1 MKLSR
6 TQIEYL
12 LIMDEM
18 MEEGPVR
25 LRDVAQ
31 ALGVSKPSVHG
42 MEEQFVRLG
51 LIEKQRYAPVHM
63 TEEGL
68 RTAEEY
74 RLQVQALSRC
84 LEKALGLPGKRGQG
98 QRPGPAGGVVG
109 GISGQGVFLFV
120 RPAGVRREE

>member
-12 LIMDEM
+12 LIIDEM
-18 MEEGPVR
+18 IEEGPVR
-25 LRDVAQ
+25 LGDVAQ

-42 MEEQFVRLG
+42 MEEQLVRLG

-68 RTAEEY
+68 RIAEEY
-74 RLQVQALSRC
+74 RMQAQALSQR
-84 LEKALGLPGKRGQG
+84 LGKALGLPESDARCSALALLGEWSEEHRGK
-98 QRPGPAGGVVG
+98 
-109 GISGQGVFLFV
+109 VFSYLY
-120 RPAGVRREE
+120 AQQE

>member
-18 MEEGPVR
+18 MAEGPVR

-68 RTAEEY
+68 RIAEEY

-84 LEKALGLPGKRGQG
+84 LEKALGLPESEARDSALALLGEWSEEYRGK
-98 QRPGPAGGVVG
+98 
-109 GISGQGVFLFV
+109 VFSYLYA
-120 RPAGVRREE
+120 RQK

>member
-74 RLQVQALSRC
+74 R
-84 LEKALGLPGKRGQG
+84 GK
-98 QRPGPAGGVVG
+98 
-109 GISGQGVFLFV
+109 VFSYLY
-120 RPAGVRREE
+120 ARRE